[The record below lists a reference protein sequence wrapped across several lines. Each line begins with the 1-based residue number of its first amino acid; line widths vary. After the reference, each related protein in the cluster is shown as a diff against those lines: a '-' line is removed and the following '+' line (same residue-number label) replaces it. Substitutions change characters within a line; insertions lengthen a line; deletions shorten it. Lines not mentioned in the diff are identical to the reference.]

1 MTKDRQRNSIEVFNE
16 YVNELI
22 SEYQTTGKVNYE
34 ELARKHSCRRL
45 PRNRFFLMHLNE
57 VTRCLNM
64 RETEQIWEYVG
75 DPKNIEAPIFCDA
88 QDDAALA
95 APPSTEFSFEA
106 TSETSEDNDNT
117 TNWLSNFIAKAKNK
131 IQQLFVRDKIDGFYI
146 QQAITSDGDNVF
158 CWFDQYRRI
167 DYVLRMRDDKIVSHG
182 VVTDGSDLKKLKL
195 DRLQDGSQSFHVA
208 FALKTL
214 LAEAD
219 KKIAIYEAKLNAI
232 EEILLIEENKL

>member
-1 MTKDRQRNSIEVFNE
+1 M
-16 YVNELI
+16 
-22 SEYQTTGKVNYE
+22 
-34 ELARKHSCRRL
+34 
-45 PRNRFFLMHLNE
+45 
-57 VTRCLNM
+57 
-64 RETEQIWEYVG
+64 
-75 DPKNIEAPIFCDA
+75 
-88 QDDAALA
+88 
-95 APPSTEFSFEA
+95 
-106 TSETSEDNDNT
+106 
-117 TNWLSNFIAKAKNK
+117 SNFIAKAKNK

-182 VVTDGSDLKKLKL
+182 VVTDGSDLKKLKF
-195 DRLQDGSQSFHVA
+195 DRLQDGSQSFRVA

-232 EEILLIEENKL
+232 EEILLVEENKL